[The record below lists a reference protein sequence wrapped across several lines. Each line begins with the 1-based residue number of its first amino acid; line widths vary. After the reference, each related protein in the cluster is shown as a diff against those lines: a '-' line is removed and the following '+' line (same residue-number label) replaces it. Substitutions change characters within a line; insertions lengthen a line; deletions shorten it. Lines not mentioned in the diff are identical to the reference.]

1 MPSFFK
7 KSTPHFSAWSLKI
20 EYKAGMRMISG
31 ITHLK
36 MQKSTTI
43 TAFTHLGIGSHLKY
57 SLTKLKQSLTL
68 LITFFIIVLT
78 FLLHVVEYAYFLYYA
93 YILYNYKIEKYKKKK
108 RYMYILCTYTFLLII
123 PLSLYNSELFLLIPL
138 HPSIV
143 VLYHHLQ

>member
-1 MPSFFK
+1 
-7 KSTPHFSAWSLKI
+7 
-20 EYKAGMRMISG
+20 MISG
-31 ITHLK
+31 ITHLNT
-36 MQKSTTI
+36 QKSTTI

-108 RYMYILCTYTFLLII
+108 RYMYKVCTYTFLLIII

-143 VLYHHLQ
+143 VPLSVPSIIISVLKYEIYFFNFFTTFESLMS